1 MNRQR
6 KLNGPIARG
15 AARRLSS
22 SAFDETMRELV
33 ALAWPIAT
41 AMGGETLMG
50 VVDTKLV
57 GGLGPAAL
65 GGVGVAMTIAW
76 LGYMVIYGIMR
87 GVKVCVSHAIGE
99 GHGHRSV
106 RYAQAGMALGLV
118 AGTLF
123 WLCTRDVAPCLR
135 LIGIDEALIPYARS
149 FLATYT
155 YGAPAGAVASALI
168 HHRQATGDSRTP
180 MAVGLGGNA
189 VNALLGWSL
198 IYGHAGLPALG
209 VRGGAIATA
218 VSEVLE
224 AIVLVALFT
233 RDVRRSSGYVRA
245 RAELSL
251 AGAARAVAALGV
263 PTGLQFGSEMLA
275 MVALTAV
282 LGTLGPE
289 QVAAHQIALATI
301 RASFLPGA
309 AVSEAASILV
319 GRALGRRSLAE
330 ADRAT
335 RAALIIAVSFMAM
348 CGAVFAIGG
357 GAIVQAFT
365 RDPAV
370 APVARRLLAIAAC
383 FQVLDAVS
391 IVLRGALR
399 GAKDVR
405 VPAIIGVA
413 VAWTCIPTAA
423 WLLGRGLGW
432 GAAGGW
438 CGFLGDTTLGALL
451 LGWRWTHGVWRRA
464 YGTGDVRARNAWPAS
479 RERERRSTP
488 EAELAR

>member
-1 MNRQR
+1 MTRLS
-6 KLNGPIARG
+6 KLKRSTAP
-15 AARRLSS
+15 AAMRRLSNHV
-22 SAFDETMRELV
+22 FDETMRELV

-50 VVDTKLV
+50 IVDTKLV
-57 GGLGPAAL
+57 GGLGPEAL
-65 GGVGVAMTIAW
+65 GGVGVAMTFAW
-76 LGYMVIYGIMR
+76 LGYMVIFGIMR
-87 GVKVCVSHAIGE
+87 GIKICVAHAIGE
-99 GHGHRSV
+99 GHGSRSV
-106 RYAQAGMALGLV
+106 RYAQAGVGLGLV
-118 AGTLF
+118 AGTIL

-135 LIGIDEALIPYARS
+135 LIGIDESLIPSARV

-155 YGAPAGAVASALI
+155 WGAPASAVASALS

-180 MAVGLGGNA
+180 MAVGLAGNTVNA
-189 VNALLGWSL
+189 VLGWAL

-209 VRGGAIATA
+209 VRGGAMATA
-218 VSEVLE
+218 LSEALE
-224 AIVLVALFT
+224 AVVLVVLLA
-233 RDVRRSSGYVRA
+233 RDIRQSKGYARA
-245 RAELSL
+245 RAELPL
-251 AGAARAVAALGV
+251 AQAAREVAALGV

-275 MVALTAV
+275 FVALTAV

-309 AVSEAASILV
+309 AVSEAASVLV
-319 GRALGRRSLAE
+319 GRALGRGALRE

-335 RAALIIAVSFMAM
+335 RAALILAVSFMTM
-348 CGAVFAIGG
+348 CGAVFAVYG
-357 GAIVQAFT
+357 GAIARAFT
-365 RDPAV
+365 GDPAV

-383 FQVLDAVS
+383 FQVLDAVA

-438 CGFLGDTTLGALL
+438 CGFVGETTLGAALF
-451 LGWRWTHGVWRRA
+451 GWRWTHGRWRAAYETVGARTSNVRPPRRA
-464 YGTGDVRARNAWPAS
+464 SA
-479 RERERRSTP
+479 P
-488 EAELAR
+488 EAEMAR